1 MEYLQ
6 FTDFRN
12 HSKKYFER
20 IQEGASFII
29 VKKGSPVARII
40 PFNENIQ
47 GWKRSVSRVKLKN
60 TRKTTIDFISEERND
75 R

>member
-12 HSKKYFER
+12 HSKKYFEK
-20 IQEGASFII
+20 IQEGESFII

-60 TRKTTIDFISEERND
+60 TQKTTIDFISEERND